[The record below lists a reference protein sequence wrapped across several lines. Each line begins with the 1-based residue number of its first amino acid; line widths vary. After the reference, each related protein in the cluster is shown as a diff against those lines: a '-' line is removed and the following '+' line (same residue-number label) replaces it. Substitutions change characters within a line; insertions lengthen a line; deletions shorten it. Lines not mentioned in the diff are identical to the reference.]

1 MALESLLPSFAQQLL
16 NQLLEQPPDA
26 EIDRPSHA
34 TVTIVLGLLHAEDV
48 GTAADAARVV
58 AQLTSRDRAGSGPE
72 YARDDF
78 LEAGAVERLVA
89 LVRLGADC
97 EAARAAAGAL
107 GNLGNVHGRLLRA
120 GGIVPLVAMLSEGAS
135 SQTAI
140 DAFRAL
146 FTAAKFTSCGNAIY
160 EAGAVAPLVT
170 MLRADSHAEKA
181 AELLRYLMAC
191 DNPDVKDAIR
201 VADGLTPLVAMLR
214 DAGSV
219 EAKSAAATLRMATVG
234 NPANRDAVREADG
247 IPPLV
252 ALLAHG
258 DERDDAATTLSI
270 LTVDNLTNGAAVLT
284 AVTAAGVSPWASG
297 RLTMGWGFGTGDR
310 SGPVRR
316 TSCFFHRLQFVAKQ
330 LLDAA
335 MGADDAAALQ
345 RTIEEAAAVQVDAA
359 VLARAKARLEVLQQL
374 RRQKARRETLGLGA
388 LQIPADFTC
397 PITYEVMADPVLASD
412 GHTYERTAIQSVLA
426 TGNGRSPLTREALR
440 ADVLVPNRALKRRIE
455 EHEEEVLQAAEM
467 AVAAAEAARAP
478 THAAQGAS
486 SGTRRSKR
494 ARAA

>member
-107 GNLGNVHGRLLRA
+107 GNLGNVDGRLLRA
-120 GGIVPLVAMLSEGAS
+120 GGIVPLVAMLREGAS

-146 FTAAKFTSCGNAIY
+146 STAANSTSCGNAIY

-191 DNPDVKDAIR
+191 DKPDVQDAIR
-201 VADGLTPLVAMLR
+201 VADGLAPLVAMLR

-258 DERDDAATTLSI
+258 DERGDAATTLSI

-284 AVTAAGVSPWASG
+284 AVTAAGVSP
-297 RLTMGWGFGTGDR
+297 RTGWGPAPGHR
-310 SGPVRR
+310 SGPA
-316 TSCFFHRLQFVAKQ
+316 CFFHRLQFVAKQ